1 MTSLT
6 NVYSYKADFPLLAE
20 QPEIV
25 YLDSAA
31 TTQKPAYVI
40 A

>member
-6 NVYSYKADFPLLAE
+6 NSYSYKADFPLLHE

-31 TTQKPAYVI
+31 TTQKPACVI